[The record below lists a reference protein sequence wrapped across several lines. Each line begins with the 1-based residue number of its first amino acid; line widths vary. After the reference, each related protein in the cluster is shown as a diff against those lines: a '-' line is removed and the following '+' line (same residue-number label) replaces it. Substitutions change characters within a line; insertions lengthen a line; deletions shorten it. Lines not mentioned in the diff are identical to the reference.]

1 MEKATCAFVL
11 KPRFYC
17 GIKILEH
24 PLGANELFE
33 LRDRSRCFYR
43 KLKAWWACVAPLLQ
57 VLDSGKAIEC
67 DVKFQGVEMF
77 TIVAEPVFLCE
88 FIGVE
93 RASPMFIVESRTA
106 NMRNNHGHFTEK
118 QEALG

>member
-1 MEKATCAFVL
+1 MGT
-11 KPRFYC
+11 
-17 GIKILEH
+17 
-24 PLGANELFE
+24 NEFFE

-43 KLKAWWACVAPLLQ
+43 KLEAWWACVVSLLQ
-57 VLDSGKAIEC
+57 VLDPGKTIEC

-77 TIVAEPVFLCE
+77 TIVAEPVFLSE

-106 NMRNNHGHFTEK
+106 NMRNNHGRFN
-118 QEALG
+118 